1 MTDQPGRLA
10 AYWERK
16 LDKMDER
23 ELRHSR
29 RLPGW
34 RTRRCRR
41 TLAAVLALADL
52 GLIAGAS
59 VFTTAGDWLFGIL
72 WLGGVLLGGGAFV
85 LLRILTGR
93 MSGGFSRLL
102 DERERE
108 WRHRV
113 TYVGFQLLTYLM
125 IVAMIY
131 SVEVADTADGGFRG
145 AMMLSALLVTGTTIP
160 TIVLGWSLPDDDPE
174 DFTAFEE
181 GMANA

>member
-1 MTDQPGRLA
+1 MTEQPGRLA

-34 RTRRCRR
+34 RTRRRRR
-41 TLAAVLALADL
+41 TLTAVLALADL
-52 GLIAGAS
+52 GLIAGAA

-113 TYVGFQLLTYLM
+113 TYIGYQALAFLM
-125 IVAMIY
+125 VAALIY
-131 SVEVADTADGGFRG
+131 SLLIAHADEGGVRG

-174 DFTAFEE
+174 DFEE
-181 GMANA
+181 GDAHG

>member
-1 MTDQPGRLA
+1 MTEQPGRLA
-10 AYWERK
+10 AYWERQ

-34 RTRRCRR
+34 RTRRRRR
-41 TLAAVLALADL
+41 TLTAVLALGDL

-59 VFTTAGDWLFGIL
+59 IFTVGGDWLFGAL
-72 WLGGVLLGGGAFV
+72 WLSSALVGGTAFL

-113 TYVGFQLLTYLM
+113 TYIAFQVLSYLM
-125 IVAMIY
+125 IAAMLYTLVVART
-131 SVEVADTADGGFRG
+131 EDGAFRG
-145 AMMLSALLVTGTTIP
+145 VMMISALLVTGTTVP
-160 TIVLGWSLPDDDPE
+160 ALLLGWSLPDDDPE

-181 GMANA
+181 GMGA

>member
-1 MTDQPGRLA
+1 MTARPGRLA
-10 AYWERK
+10 AYWERR
-16 LDKMDER
+16 LDEMDER

-34 RTRRCRR
+34 RTRRRR
-41 TLAAVLALADL
+41 RALTAVLALADL
-52 GLIAGAS
+52 GLIVGAS
-59 VFTTAGDWLFGIL
+59 LFATGSDWLFGSFWISS
-72 WLGGVLLGGGAFV
+72 VLLGGGVFV

-113 TYVGFQLLTYLM
+113 TYAGFQILTCLM

-131 SVEVADTADGGFRG
+131 GLVVADTQDGGFRG
-145 AMMLSALLVTGTTIP
+145 VMMTSALLVTGTTIP

-174 DFTAFEE
+174 DFEE
-181 GMANA
+181 GMGNA